1 MLSYE
6 SKICFVSNLRSVKT
20 YLTDNQTTQ
29 SRQFLGEMDKAK
41 GFGINSPELTQ
52 SRDYV
57 VYGELQSTVKQFGN
71 CYNCCECK
79 YN

>member
-1 MLSYE
+1 
-6 SKICFVSNLRSVKT
+6 
-20 YLTDNQTTQ
+20 
-29 SRQFLGEMDKAK
+29 MDKAK